1 MQALS
6 ASRTGSDVV
15 IVSKAMVIIEWL
27 VLIAMACAP
36 SVSFVSRSSGSTP
49 ASASGTSD
57 DFNLPLRTNA
67 QGVYDDREFCIDEL
81 ESALRGICGA
91 DSPNAG
97 PKICG
102 TCSLWKKWQTWGGL
116 SHDQSNRRHTWSL
129 FPSFVRQISHFII
142 RQPNYATQHLYA
154 LAVGLPA
161 HTVQHRLGG
170 HRKGKMSCLVS
181 RMPNIAVTALEDPVR
196 HEPSKIL
203 SGYLTVL
210 ENLCKMVS
218 Q

>member
-67 QGVYDDREFCIDEL
+67 QGVDDDREFCIDEL

-91 DSPNAG
+91 DSLNG
-97 PKICG
+97 GLKICR
-102 TCSLWKKWQTWGGL
+102 TCS
-116 SHDQSNRRHTWSL
+116 
-129 FPSFVRQISHFII
+129 
-142 RQPNYATQHLYA
+142 
-154 LAVGLPA
+154 
-161 HTVQHRLGG
+161 
-170 HRKGKMSCLVS
+170 
-181 RMPNIAVTALEDPVR
+181 
-196 HEPSKIL
+196 
-203 SGYLTVL
+203 
-210 ENLCKMVS
+210 
-218 Q
+218 